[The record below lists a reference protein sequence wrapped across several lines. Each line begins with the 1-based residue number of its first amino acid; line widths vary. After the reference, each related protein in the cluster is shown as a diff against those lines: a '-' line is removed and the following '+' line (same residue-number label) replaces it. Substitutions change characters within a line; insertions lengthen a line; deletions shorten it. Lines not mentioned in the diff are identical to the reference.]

1 MTDKKKLKTERA
13 KGNNSRNSEFFK
25 KDFQEITPE
34 DLEKFRKFIK
44 KITKEELKKLE
55 KEQLKEFYDIA
66 KEAYPDSMKKLSRR
80 ERDNLYVIQ
89 EELFGRLDPK
99 IIASLENIGE
109 TLVKNPS
116 ARKKAIKYNLP
127 ESGAIIIKQWKG
139 KKFEIKI
146 VESGFA
152 YKNKIYKSL
161 SKLAKEISGYA
172 VSGPIFFG
180 LRKPQ
185 EKVA

>member
-1 MTDKKKLKTERA
+1 MTDKKQSKIEKV
-13 KGNNSRNSEFFK
+13 KSKNSQKNKSFE

-34 DLEKFRKFIK
+34 DLEKFRKLIK
-44 KITKEELKKLE
+44 KITKEELKKLK

-66 KEAYPDSMKKLSRR
+66 KEAYPESIKKLSRR
-80 ERDNLYVIQ
+80 ERENLYVIQ

-116 ARKKAIKYNLP
+116 ARKKGIKYNLP
-127 ESGAIIIKQWKG
+127 ESGAIIIKHWKG
-139 KKFEIKI
+139 KKLEIKI
-146 VESGFA
+146 VEGGFE
-152 YKNKIYKSL
+152 YRNKFYKSL
-161 SKLAKEISGYA
+161 SNLAKEISGYA